1 MSATDDVVSTNGSAR
16 APAGD
21 VEALLVDDSDL
32 DVERI
37 VRAFARLGVNRR
49 IARAHDGVEAL
60 EYLRRAS
67 ADASDGES
75 PDASGAPGPMLLDV
89 NMPRMDG
96 FELLDACAADPAVRL
111 PPTLLMSTSARAL
124 DQNAGRLERH
134 ECMVKPATLPEM
146 IRAFAG
152 SACVG
157 PLVTRDDIVLVDD
170 DADVHVLARRLL
182 RRTPRRLVG
191 LDGARAASRRLA
203 HRDVELLIVDARMPD
218 GDGLEL
224 LEGLR
229 ERGELRAART
239 VLSSAGRLGT
249 GDRARA
255 DALGIEVIV
264 KSELFDRVAFAG
276 HVAGPAVRR
285 AA

>member
-1 MSATDDVVSTNGSAR
+1 MSTANDVVSTDGSAR

-37 VRAFARLGVNRR
+37 ERAFARLGVHRR

-67 ADASDGES
+67 GDASDGES
-75 PDASGAPGPMLLDV
+75 PGASGTPGPMLLDV

-111 PPTLLMSTSARAL
+111 PPTLLMSTSARTL

-134 ECMVKPATLPEM
+134 ECMVKPATLHEM
-146 IRAFAG
+146 IRALAD

-191 LDGARAASRRLA
+191 LDGARAAARRLA
-203 HRDVELLIVDARMPD
+203 HRDAELLIVDARMPD

-249 GDRARA
+249 EDRARA
-255 DALGIEVIV
+255 EALGIEVIV
-264 KSELFDRVAFAG
+264 KSELFDRAGFAG
-276 HVAGPAVRR
+276 HIAGRAARR